1 MSLYPSL
8 EDMEAD
14 KMIKVISFCFVSSSN
29 LTVKLFYVT
38 VLVGKKNVKQPTF
51 Y

>member
-14 KMIKVISFCFVSSSN
+14 KMIKVLLILTIFEFRVPFELIN
-29 LTVKLFYVT
+29 LSIL
-38 VLVGKKNVKQPTF
+38 LC
-51 Y
+51 

>member
-14 KMIKVISFCFVSSSN
+14 KMIKVNKTHISIANFVWPHALCIVS
-29 LTVKLFYVT
+29 KLFVE
-38 VLVGKKNVKQPTF
+38 
-51 Y
+51 